1 MTDQEQRNV
10 FSTNL
15 NALLLRNDKTQLEVA
30 EAINVSP
37 QTFNTWCKGKAL
49 PRMGKVQKLADYFG
63 VNKSELI
70 DPPTEDNSL
79 FKTQLSDLE
88 QKILEAYRAL
98 PDSKKIALYEF
109 VKSLIE

>member
-15 NALLLRNDKTQLEVA
+15 NALLLRNDKTQLEVS

-70 DPPTEDNSL
+70 DPQNIQPADNEESAL
-79 FKTQLSDLE
+79 LELLSRMTDQEKQELIDYM
-88 QKILEAYRAL
+88 KYLI
-98 PDSKKIALYEF
+98 SKRP
-109 VKSLIE
+109 VQ